1 MFGGAGQGP
10 GARLPA
16 QPPWPLGGWGSRGAG
31 HAPKPVGRGPWRA
44 CPGLPRPSGLGPAV
58 PAERGGAQGC
68 PRQPRPLAVR
78 RGPGS
83 VRGTR
88 SPPRG
93 TAQVSAGAAGREW
106 GSAPISPTGKSG
118 GGRHGGGGE
127 GVRTAVGAGVH
138 SREKGR
144 TAGPGTAPSPT
155 PAGERASPTHSAG
168 RAGAPAEPE
177 SGCRRSETRR
187 PETRRR
193 RPAAHQPRCAPS
205 PRAAPAPG
213 RLLTGEVG
221 EADVRNLPR
230 FAGRCR
236 CPHPPTSQV
245 GKLSLEGRTPARA
258 PATAGPRMRS
268 GVSGRREGW
277 QLAYFVVD
285 FESVL
290 VRLPR
295 RAWLGCRSS
304 SEGAGLNAGFAA

>member
-1 MFGGAGQGP
+1 MPLTEDTWPGRPGCSEGREPRAKPLQSP
-10 GARLPA
+10 GAKLPA

-31 HAPKPVGRGPWRA
+31 HAPKPMGRGPWGRVQ
-44 CPGLPRPSGLGPAV
+44 GLPRPSGFGPAV
-58 PAERGGAQGC
+58 PAERRGAQGC

-106 GSAPISPTGKSG
+106 GSAPISPTGKSR

-127 GVRTAVGAGVH
+127 GVRTAVGAGAH
-138 SREKGR
+138 SRKKGR
-144 TAGPGTAPSPT
+144 TAGSRTAPSPT

-193 RPAAHQPRCAPS
+193 RPAAHPPRCAPS
-205 PRAAPAPG
+205 PGAAPAPG

-236 CPHPPTSQV
+236 WLPAPPTPHFTGGETEPGGEDACPKS
-245 GKLSLEGRTPARA
+245 RDCRA
-258 PATAGPRMRS
+258 PHEVRGLRK
-268 GVSGRREGW
+268 EGG
-277 QLAYFVVD
+277 LAV
-285 FESVL
+285 
-290 VRLPR
+290 
-295 RAWLGCRSS
+295 
-304 SEGAGLNAGFAA
+304 GLLCD